1 MRGLFFQLL
10 NFLKK
15 PWLIL
20 LLLLVFLIGLLFT
33 HLYFHN
39 TIGAY
44 FPQKKTWLNTTL
56 ITVIILFFSIT
67 FVFVISR
74 YIGIFNYN
82 NVRGINKSIKSRIPA
97 THNTSFINNIFEYSK
112 NHYGSFWRRKIN
124 IQLLIGTSTSVE
136 KLTPNLT
143 TDIWQENNG
152 TLLIYGGDIN
162 QPINESLIQNLKQL
176 RHRRPLD
183 AVIWVS
189 ENSLS
194 QQPLSH
200 SLFNQ
205 LNLTS
210 TNMAGRYFYQLF
222 HQLRCQAPIWIWN
235 ISNNGEVTAKEVPA
249 VLYSAPLKTTT
260 ETLAADL
267 KRLLPALVEQGT
279 HAILHNQTHTY
290 LLGLARFLQHE
301 GVEKLAANLAPLL
314 SDYHSFPFAGILFSP
329 PAEPDASSSSSLNH
343 QWTVNA
349 HWKAFLS
356 ANAQLPSPLKASSQ
370 GVNLKH
376 LLQYTVAGAM
386 TLWSIGMVTSYF
398 MNRQLITQS
407 QQQAQLVTDSHQSE
421 FARLQAQYGLQQ
433 TLGLLSYRE
442 KTSVPFWLRFGLNH
456 NNQLLRHLWP
466 VYNQSMLPLLRD
478 SAQHHL
484 ETYLHAFIQL
494 PPDSAERTE
503 NAQVAYQT
511 LKAYLMM
518 NDSAHIDP
526 AFFTESVLKIWPE
539 YNGLK
544 DGEWQTLGSEL
555 LTFYASQLPY
565 HDDWKIRLNRSL
577 VTETRTILIRQI
589 GQRHGESAL
598 YQKILQQAR
607 HNFAD
612 MTLDDMTGDTDVSVL
627 LSSTETVPGIFTRK
641 AWEES
646 IEPAIK
652 KAVHERREETDW
664 VLSDAQEESGI
675 DISPETLQQNLTER
689 YFNDFSGSW
698 LSFLN
703 SLQWRETQS
712 LSETIDQLTLM
723 SDLRQSPVIA
733 LMNTLSYQGKTG
745 RRQEKLADSF
755 VNSAKDLLNKE
766 QQPVISQKAE
776 YTGPLE
782 PVFSPILTFTDPQSP
797 TQNSDT
803 LSLQAYLTRVT
814 RVRLKLQ
821 QIVNAPDPQAMSQA
835 LARSVFEGKTVDLSE
850 TLDYGS
856 LIAAGFG
863 QEWHGFGQTLLV
875 HPMSQAW
882 QQLLAPTSQ
891 GINTQWRNAVVNDW
905 NRAFGGRYP
914 LKNTQSEISL
924 PLMAQYLRPDN
935 GRIQRFLETH
945 LNGVLRKEGTH
956 WVPDSTNAQGVTFN
970 PEFLK
975 ALDTLS
981 YLGDV
986 VFANGEARLYFEL
999 RPGTSPDIM
1008 QTHLMI
1014 DRQSLIYDNQQP
1026 QWQRFV
1032 WPADT
1037 VASGASLSWIST
1049 HTGTRIYGD
1058 YRGVWGII
1066 RLLEEAKITPYAGS
1080 TSSYTVSWKTS
1091 NGYSLNYTLRT
1102 EMGDGPV
1109 ALLQLRNFVL
1119 PEKIFLD

>member
-1 MRGLFFQLL
+1 MKSKITRYLSLFVIISIISLATILFLFIIFNKTSITATQSYLMIGSVIVSLIVLFFLSHY
-10 NFLKK
+10 FK
-15 PWLIL
+15 P
-20 LLLLVFLIGLLFT
+20 
-33 HLYFHN
+33 N
-39 TIGAY
+39 
-44 FPQKKTWLNTTL
+44 
-56 ITVIILFFSIT
+56 IIMDIED
-67 FVFVISR
+67 
-74 YIGIFNYN
+74 NDKEN
-82 NVRGINKSIKSRIPA
+82 KINKKNDRVNDWNKNIKE
-97 THNTSFINNIFEYSK
+97 NYSFTYKSK
-112 NHYGSFWRRKIN
+112 LS
-124 IQLLIGTSTSVE
+124 IQLLIGTSTSIE
-136 KLTPNLT
+136 KLAPNLT

-152 TLLIYGGDIN
+152 TLLIYGGDIHQSIDEN
-162 QPINESLIQNLKQL
+162 LIQDLKQL
-176 RHRRPLD
+176 RRRRPLD

-189 ENSLS
+189 ENNLS
-194 QQPLSH
+194 QQPLGH
-200 SLFNQ
+200 SLFNH
-205 LNLTS
+205 LNP
-210 TNMAGRYFYQLF
+210 TNTDTASRYF
-222 HQLRCQAPIWIWN
+222 HQLFRQLHWQAPIWLWN
-235 ISNNGEVTAKEVPA
+235 ISNNGEITTNEAPT
-249 VLYSAPLKTTT
+249 VLYSAPLKATS
-260 ETLAADL
+260 EILSNDL
-267 KRLLPALVEQGT
+267 KTLLPALVEQGT
-279 HAILHNQTHTY
+279 QAVLHNPTQTY
-290 LLGLARFLQHE
+290 LLALARFLQHE
-301 GVEKLAANLAPLL
+301 GCEKLANNLAPLL
-314 SDYHSFPFAGILFSP
+314 SGYRSLPFAGVLFST
-329 PAEPDASSSSSLNH
+329 AVNNNVSATLSQNN
-343 QWTVNA
+343 QWISNS
-349 HWKAFLS
+349 HWKALIT
-356 ANAQLPSPLKASSQ
+356 ANSQLPYQLKASPLGLNS
-370 GVNLKH
+370 KRI
-376 LLQYTVAGAM
+376 LQYTIATTM
-386 TLWSIGMVTSYF
+386 TLWGIGMVVSYF

-407 QQQAQLVTDSHQSE
+407 QQQAQLATDNHQSE

-442 KTSVPFWLRFGLNH
+442 QNAVPFWLRFGLSS
-456 NNQLLRHLWP
+456 NNALLSHLWP
-466 VYNQSMLPLLRD
+466 VYSQSMLPLLRD
-478 SAQHHL
+478 STQQHL
-484 ETYLHAFIQL
+484 ENYLHAFMQF
-494 PPDSAERTE
+494 PPDSAERIE
-503 NAQVAYQT
+503 GAQSAYQA

-518 NDSAHIDP
+518 GDPSRIDP
-526 AFFTESVLKIWPE
+526 AFFTESALRIWPD

-544 DGEWQTLGSEL
+544 EGEWQTLGTEL

-565 HDDWKIRLNRSL
+565 HHEWTIKPNRTL
-577 VTETRTILIRQI
+577 VAGSRTILIRQI
-589 GQRHGESAL
+589 GQRNGESAL
-598 YQKILQQAR
+598 YQKILQQAQ

-612 MTLDDMTGDTDVSVL
+612 MTLDDMTGDTDVSFL
-627 LSSTETVPGIFTRK
+627 LSSADTVPGIFTRK

-652 KAVHERREETDW
+652 KAVHERREEIDW
-664 VLSDAQEESGI
+664 VLSDTQKEADI
-675 DISPETLQQNLTER
+675 DISPEKLQQNLTER

-703 SLQWRETQS
+703 GLQWRETQS
-712 LSETIDQLTLM
+712 LSDTIDQLTLM
-723 SDLRQSPVIA
+723 SDVRQSPIIA

-745 RRQEKLADSF
+745 RQQEKLTDSF

-776 YTGPLE
+776 FTGPLE
-782 PVFSPILTFTDPQSP
+782 PVFAPILAFTDPQSSA
-797 TQNSDT
+797 QNSDA

-821 QIVNAPDPQAMSQA
+821 QVVNAPDPQAMSQA

-850 TLDYGS
+850 TRDYGS
-856 LIAAGFG
+856 LIAASFG
-863 QEWHGFGQTLLV
+863 QEWNSFGDTLLAQ
-875 HPMSQAW
+875 PLSQAW

-945 LNGVLRKEGTH
+945 LNGVLHKEGTH
-956 WVPDSTNAQGVTFN
+956 WVPDTTNAQGLTFN

-975 ALDTLS
+975 ALDKLS

-1014 DRQSLIYDNQQP
+1014 DKQSLIYDNQQP

-1037 VASGASLSWIST
+1037 VASGASLSWIT
-1049 HTGTRIYGD
+1049 TNTGTRIYGD

-1066 RLLEEAKITPYAGS
+1066 RLLEDAKIAPYAGS
-1080 TSSYTVSWKTS
+1080 TSSYSVSWKTL
-1091 NGYSLNYTLRT
+1091 NGQSLNYTLRT
-1102 EMGDGPV
+1102 EMGEGPI

>member
-1 MRGLFFQLL
+1 MKSKITRYLSLFVIISIISLATIVFLFIIFNKTSITATQSYLMIGSVIFSLIVLFFLSSY
-10 NFLKK
+10 FK
-15 PWLIL
+15 P
-20 LLLLVFLIGLLFT
+20 
-33 HLYFHN
+33 N
-39 TIGAY
+39 
-44 FPQKKTWLNTTL
+44 
-56 ITVIILFFSIT
+56 IIMDIEDNDKENK
-67 FVFVISR
+67 VNEKNDRVNDWNK
-74 YIGIFNYN
+74 YIKENY
-82 NVRGINKSIKSRIPA
+82 
-97 THNTSFINNIFEYSK
+97 SFIYKSK
-112 NHYGSFWRRKIN
+112 LS

-162 QPINESLIQNLKQL
+162 QSMDESLIQDLKQL
-176 RHRRPLD
+176 RRRRPLD

-194 QQPLSH
+194 QQPLGH
-200 SLFNQ
+200 SLFNH
-205 LNLTS
+205 LNPANTDTAS
-210 TNMAGRYFYQLF
+210 RYF
-222 HQLRCQAPIWIWN
+222 HQLFRQLRWQAPIWLWN
-235 ISNNGEVTAKEVPA
+235 ISNNGDMTTEEAPT
-249 VLYSAPLKTTT
+249 VLYSAPLNATSEILSNDMNK
-260 ETLAADL
+260 
-267 KRLLPALVEQGT
+267 LLPALIEQGT
-279 HAILHNQTHTY
+279 LAVLHNQAHTY
-290 LLGLARFLQHE
+290 LLALARFLQHE
-301 GVEKLAANLAPLL
+301 GGEKLANNLAPLL
-314 SDYHSFPFAGILFSP
+314 SGYRSLPFAGMLFSTP
-329 PAEPDASSSSSLNH
+329 TYNNVSATSSQNNQWILNH
-343 QWTVNA
+343 
-349 HWKAFLS
+349 HWKALLT
-356 ANAQLPSPLKASSQ
+356 ANSQLPYPLKASPLGLNS
-370 GVNLKH
+370 KRI
-376 LLQYTVAGAM
+376 LQYTVATAM
-386 TLWSIGMVTSYF
+386 TLWGIGMVVSYF

-407 QQQAQLVTDSHQSE
+407 HQQAQLATDNHQSE

-442 KTSVPFWLRFGLNH
+442 QTAVPFWLRFGLSS
-456 NNQLLRHLWP
+456 NNQLLSHLWP
-466 VYNQSMLPLLRD
+466 VYSQAMLPLLRD
-478 SAQHHL
+478 STQQRL
-484 ETYLHAFIQL
+484 ENYLHAFMQL
-494 PPDSAERTE
+494 PPESAERIE
-503 NAQVAYQT
+503 GAQSAYQT

-518 NDSAHIDP
+518 SDPSRIDP
-526 AFFTESVLKIWPE
+526 AFFTESALNIWPE
-539 YNGLK
+539 YHGLK
-544 DGEWQTLGSEL
+544 DGEWQTLGTEL
-555 LTFYASQLPY
+555 FTFYASQLPY
-565 HDDWKIRLNRSL
+565 HDEWKIKPNRTL
-577 VTETRTILIRQI
+577 VAGSRTILIRQI
-589 GQRHGESAL
+589 GQRNGESAL
-598 YQKILQQAR
+598 YQKILQQAQ

-612 MTLDDMTGDTDVSVL
+612 MTLDDMTGDTDVSFL
-627 LSSTETVPGIFTRK
+627 LSSTETIPGIFTRK
-641 AWEES
+641 AWEDS

-652 KAVHERREETDW
+652 KAVYERREEIDW
-664 VLSDAQEESGI
+664 VLSDTQKETGI
-675 DISPETLQQNLTER
+675 DISPEKLQQNLTER

-703 SLQWRETQS
+703 GLQWRETQS
-712 LSETIDQLTLM
+712 LSDTIDQLTLM
-723 SDLRQSPVIA
+723 SDVRQSPIIA

-745 RRQEKLADSF
+745 RQQEKLADSF

-776 YTGPLE
+776 FTGPLE
-782 PVFSPILTFTDPQSP
+782 PVFAPILAFTDPQSSA
-797 TQNSDT
+797 QNSDT

-821 QIVNAPDPQAMSQA
+821 QVVNAPDPQAMSQA

-850 TLDYGS
+850 TQDYGS
-856 LIAAGFG
+856 LIAASFG
-863 QEWHGFGQTLLV
+863 QEWSGFGQTLLV
-875 HPMSQAW
+875 QPLSQAW

-945 LNGVLRKEGTH
+945 LNGVLHKEGTH
-956 WVPDSTNAQGVTFN
+956 WVPDTTNAQGLTFN

-975 ALDTLS
+975 ALDKLS

-999 RPGTSPDIM
+999 RPGTSPNIM

-1014 DRQSLIYDNQQP
+1014 DKQSLIYENQQP

-1037 VASGASLSWIST
+1037 VASGASLSWIT
-1049 HTGTRIYGD
+1049 TNTGTRIYGD

-1066 RLLEEAKITPYAGS
+1066 RLLEDANIAPYAGS
-1080 TSSYTVSWKTS
+1080 TSSYSVSWKTL
-1091 NGYSLNYTLRT
+1091 NGQSLNYTLRT
-1102 EMGDGPV
+1102 EMGDGPI

>member
-1 MRGLFFQLL
+1 MKSKITRYLSLFVIISIISLATIVFLFIIFNKTSITATQSYLMIGSVIFSLIVLFFLSSY
-10 NFLKK
+10 FK
-15 PWLIL
+15 P
-20 LLLLVFLIGLLFT
+20 
-33 HLYFHN
+33 N
-39 TIGAY
+39 
-44 FPQKKTWLNTTL
+44 
-56 ITVIILFFSIT
+56 IIMDIEDNDKENK
-67 FVFVISR
+67 VNEKNDRVNDWNK
-74 YIGIFNYN
+74 YIKENY
-82 NVRGINKSIKSRIPA
+82 
-97 THNTSFINNIFEYSK
+97 SFIYKSK
-112 NHYGSFWRRKIN
+112 LS

-162 QPINESLIQNLKQL
+162 QSMDESLIQDLKQL
-176 RHRRPLD
+176 RRRRPLD

-194 QQPLSH
+194 QQPLGH
-200 SLFNQ
+200 SLFNH
-205 LNLTS
+205 LTPANTDTAS
-210 TNMAGRYFYQLF
+210 RYF
-222 HQLRCQAPIWIWN
+222 HQLFRQLRWQAPIWLWN
-235 ISNNGEVTAKEVPA
+235 ISNNGDMTTEEAPT
-249 VLYSAPLKTTT
+249 VLYSAPLNATSEILSNDMNK
-260 ETLAADL
+260 
-267 KRLLPALVEQGT
+267 LLPALIEQGT
-279 HAILHNQTHTY
+279 LAVLHNQAHTY
-290 LLGLARFLQHE
+290 LLALARFLQHE
-301 GVEKLAANLAPLL
+301 GGEKLANNLAPLL
-314 SDYHSFPFAGILFSP
+314 SGYRSLPFAGMLFSTP
-329 PAEPDASSSSSLNH
+329 TYNNVSATSSQNNQWILNH
-343 QWTVNA
+343 
-349 HWKAFLS
+349 HWKALLT
-356 ANAQLPSPLKASSQ
+356 ANSLLPYPLKASPLGLNS
-370 GVNLKH
+370 KRI
-376 LLQYTVAGAM
+376 LQYTVATAM
-386 TLWSIGMVTSYF
+386 TLWGIGMVVSYF

-407 QQQAQLVTDSHQSE
+407 QQQAQLATDNHQSE

-442 KTSVPFWLRFGLNH
+442 QTAVPFWLRFGLSS
-456 NNQLLRHLWP
+456 NNQLLSHLWP
-466 VYNQSMLPLLRD
+466 VYSQAMLPLLRD
-478 SAQHHL
+478 STQQRL
-484 ETYLHAFIQL
+484 ENYLHAFMQL
-494 PPDSAERTE
+494 PPESAERIE
-503 NAQVAYQT
+503 GAQSAYQT

-518 NDSAHIDP
+518 SDPSRIDP
-526 AFFTESVLKIWPE
+526 AFFTESALNIWPE
-539 YNGLK
+539 YHGLK
-544 DGEWQTLGSEL
+544 DGEWQTLGTEL
-555 LTFYASQLPY
+555 FTFYASQLPY
-565 HDDWKIRLNRSL
+565 HDEWKIKPNRTL
-577 VTETRTILIRQI
+577 VAGSRTILIRQI
-589 GQRHGESAL
+589 GQRNGESAL
-598 YQKILQQAR
+598 YQNILQQAQ

-612 MTLDDMTGDTDVSVL
+612 MTLDDMTGDTDVSFL
-627 LSSTETVPGIFTRK
+627 LSSTETIPGIFTRK
-641 AWEES
+641 AWEDS

-652 KAVHERREETDW
+652 KAVYERREEIDW
-664 VLSDAQEESGI
+664 VLSDTQKETGI
-675 DISPETLQQNLTER
+675 DISPEKLQQNLTER

-703 SLQWRETQS
+703 GLQWRETQS
-712 LSETIDQLTLM
+712 LSDTIDQLTLM
-723 SDLRQSPVIA
+723 SDVRQSPIIA

-745 RRQEKLADSF
+745 RQQEKLADSF

-776 YTGPLE
+776 FTGPLE
-782 PVFSPILTFTDPQSP
+782 PVFAPILAFTDPQSSA
-797 TQNSDT
+797 QNSDT

-821 QIVNAPDPQAMSQA
+821 QVVNAPDPQAMSQA

-850 TLDYGS
+850 TQDYGS
-856 LIAAGFG
+856 LIAASFG
-863 QEWHGFGQTLLV
+863 QEWSGFGQTLLV
-875 HPMSQAW
+875 QPMSQAW

-945 LNGVLRKEGTH
+945 LNGVLHKEGTH
-956 WVPDSTNAQGVTFN
+956 WVPDTTNAQGLTFN

-975 ALDTLS
+975 ALDKLS

-999 RPGTSPDIM
+999 RPGTSPNIM

-1014 DRQSLIYDNQQP
+1014 DKQSLIYDNQQP

-1037 VASGASLSWIST
+1037 VASGASLSWIT
-1049 HTGTRIYGD
+1049 TNTGTRIYGD

-1066 RLLEEAKITPYAGS
+1066 RLLEDANIAPYAGS
-1080 TSSYTVSWKTS
+1080 TSSYSVSWKTL
-1091 NGYSLNYTLRT
+1091 NGQSLNYTLRT
-1102 EMGDGPV
+1102 EMGDGPI